1 MKLIIATMDFS
12 RDAYS
17 RVILS
22 KILTAS
28 DKVTWEGGKMGRR
41 MEGRERRGRREK
53 GGWKE
58 GCMGGRDVGGGRR
71 VGGRKAVWV
80 DGWMDVREGGRE
92 RGREER
98 RESG

>member
-28 DKVTWEGGKMGRR
+28 DKVSG
-41 MEGRERRGRREK
+41 
-53 GGWKE
+53 
-58 GCMGGRDVGGGRR
+58 
-71 VGGRKAVWV
+71 
-80 DGWMDVREGGRE
+80 EGGRE
-92 RGREER
+92 RREGKE
-98 RESG
+98 GI